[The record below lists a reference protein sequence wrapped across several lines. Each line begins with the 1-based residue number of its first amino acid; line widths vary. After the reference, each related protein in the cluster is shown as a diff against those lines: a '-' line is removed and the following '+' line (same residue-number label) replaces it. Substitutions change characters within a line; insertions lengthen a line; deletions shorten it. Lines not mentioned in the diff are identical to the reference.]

1 MMIEENPNNEEPQEE
16 ELNVEDIAEDAD
28 DKVEAL
34 INLLVKKRVITE
46 EEFQKE
52 YSELYEEETKI
63 ESNESQ
69 G

>member
-34 INLLVKKRVITE
+34 INLLVKKGVITE